1 MYIQFSDS
9 IIFISGVQ
17 TSSCEE
23 LNIKTK
29 IVKRICDLC
38 YKRESCS
45 PYLLNDTDL
54 YVFFGF
60 NSDKNEFF
68 HLLKK

>member
-29 IVKRICDLC
+29 VVKRICDLNC
-38 YKRESCS
+38 KI
-45 PYLLNDTDL
+45 D
-54 YVFFGF
+54 
-60 NSDKNEFF
+60 
-68 HLLKK
+68 